1 MFDQPV
7 SKRLKD
13 QSGMAMT
20 MVLMIMV
27 VAMCIVVPGLAAA
40 GSMARVNLDME
51 NSAMAYYAAKAG
63 IEDACWPYN
72 NSLEPGYISINNMAV
87 TVLKSKLSEDVSVV
101 TNGSETITT
110 TVTNYLV
117 QSKAGLFEGGEP
129 KATIYAEITK
139 TVKVT
144 RTAGGTGYPFKY
156 AVATTDGLLWIKNNA
171 NVSSVPTNGM
181 ADVFSNGD
189 LIKDTATGF
198 INGRGYYTGTVE
210 GCTSM
215 LKGCEQT
222 PALAFQTLDK
232 TWYWEQAQ
240 LGLAYPAQPG
250 WPNTAMPTTY
260 GNKTYIYDGE
270 KNAIKLDER
279 GSDWISMGTVKN
291 PTYLGG
297 AGNISYIDGNL
308 KLEKN
313 FVIKGVLWVNGYISI
328 EGNTIIDT
336 DPAKQ
341 SYLLAHGA
349 ADHGITLVTNSKIYA
364 TKNNLNL
371 MSDEGSITLES
382 GIDGRTVSAP
392 VLVGILY
399 APNGPIVVHSNSDA
413 VTSAILGKSVTLDS
427 NVTVNYDIDLRNNP
441 PEGFEINITPVKT
454 EISVSTGRFGG

>member
-27 VAMCIVVPGLAAA
+27 VALCIVVPGLAAA
-40 GSMARVNLDME
+40 GSMARVNRDME

-72 NSLEPGYISINNMAV
+72 NSLQPENLTVNNMAV

-101 TNGSETITT
+101 TNASGTITT
-110 TVTNYLV
+110 TVTNYLI
-117 QSKAGLFEGGEP
+117 QSKAGLPEGGEP
-129 KATIYAEITK
+129 KATIHAEITK

-156 AVATTDGLLWIKNNA
+156 AVATTDGRLWIKSNA
-171 NVSSVPTNGM
+171 NVNSVPTNGE
-181 ADVFSNGD
+181 ADVFSNGE
-189 LIKDTATGF
+189 LIKDTSTGF

-232 TWYWEQAQ
+232 TWYWEQAR
-240 LGLAYPAQPG
+240 LGLTYPARPG
-250 WPNTAMPTTY
+250 WPNTATPTTY
-260 GNKTYIYDGE
+260 GDNTYIYDGE
-270 KNAIKLDER
+270 KNEIRLDGEKN
-279 GSDWISMGTVKN
+279 GTSMGTVKN

-313 FVIKGVLWVNGYISI
+313 FVMKGVLWVNGYISV
-328 EGNTIIDT
+328 EGNAVIDA

-341 SYLLAHGA
+341 SYILAHGA
-349 ADHGITLVTNSKIYA
+349 ADHSIRIKTGSKILT

-382 GIDGRTVSAP
+382 NIIGRTNDSP

-399 APNGPIVVHSNSDA
+399 APNGPIVVNSNSDA
-413 VTSAILGKSVTLDS
+413 VTSAILGKSVTLES

-454 EISVSTGRFGG
+454 EITVSTGRFGG